1 MQKGD
6 MKNRNFKLIS
16 RSLSEMIQDMAVV
29 TVEDEHELICS
40 LSNVTTWNDHERH
53 HDFLQHQI

>member
-29 TVEDEHELICS
+29 TVEDEQELICS
-40 LSNVTTWNDHERH
+40 LSNVTT
-53 HDFLQHQI
+53 

>member
-40 LSNVTTWNDHERH
+40 LSNVTT
-53 HDFLQHQI
+53 